1 MKKEMFDGLIENEKV
16 DLIYSTTRFAGDKMY
31 INYTIICDIHSAT
44 EDVKLLETIVATMY
58 VIKELLFKYNIAFSY
73 TVKTSEEFESEI
85 IKNYSGVVKKL
96 TDSEILYSKDN
107 YYADIIEE
115 SKQQTKRA

>member
-1 MKKEMFDGLIENEKV
+1 MKKEIFEGLIENEKV
-16 DLIYSTTRFAGDKMY
+16 DLIYSTTRFAGEKMY

-58 VIKELLFKYNIAFSY
+58 VIKELLSKHKIAFSY
-73 TVKTSEEFESEI
+73 TVKTSEEFENEI
-85 IKNYSGVVKKL
+85 TKNYSVVVKRL
-96 TDSEILYSKDN
+96 IDSEILYSKDN

-115 SKQQTKRA
+115 TKQQSKRA